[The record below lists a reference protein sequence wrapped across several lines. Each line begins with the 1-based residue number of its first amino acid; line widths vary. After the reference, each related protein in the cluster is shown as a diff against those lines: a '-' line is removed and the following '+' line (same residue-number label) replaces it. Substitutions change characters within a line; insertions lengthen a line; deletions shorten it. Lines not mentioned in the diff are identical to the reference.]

1 MENVSLDFTV
11 AIPTYNGESRLP
23 KVLEHLRGQT
33 EVENIKW
40 EVIVIDNNSNDKTAE
55 VIREYQKSWNHDF
68 PLKYFLEKNQGITYA
83 RVRAICEAKGKLIGF
98 IDDDIHPASHWVKE
112 AFIFGKEHPQA
123 GAWGGQIHGN
133 FEVEP
138 PENFTRIK
146 SFFAIRERGSE
157 PHLYDPVNLS
167 LPPGAALVFR
177 QEAWQKSIPKQL
189 IFKGRL
195 GKLKLAGDD
204 FELLLHLHKSGWEIW
219 YNPAMHTYH
228 QIPQWR
234 LERNY
239 LVTLARGCGLC
250 VCQLRFIN
258 TNNWLKPIIF
268 IKIFLG
274 GLRRMLRHIIKY
286 KVKFKNDVIEN
297 FEFEFYLSSTI
308 SPFYTLISCI
318 TEYLINILKFNY
330 E

>member
-1 MENVSLDFTV
+1 MENFSLDFTV
-11 AIPTYNGESRLP
+11 AIPTYNGENRLP
-23 KVLEHLRGQT
+23 KVLERLQSQT
-33 EVENIKW
+33 GVENIKW
-40 EVIVIDNNSNDKTAE
+40 EVIVIDNNSSDKTAE

-68 PLKYFLEKNQGITYA
+68 PLKYFLERKQGITYA
-83 RVRAICEAKGKLIGF
+83 RLRAICEAKGQLIGF
-98 IDDDIHPASHWVKE
+98 IDDDILPTSDWVKE
-112 AFIFGKEHPQA
+112 AVIFGKAHPHA
-123 GAWGGQIHGN
+123 GAWGGQIHGD
-133 FEVEP
+133 FEIDP
-138 PENFTRIK
+138 PEKFARIK
-146 SFFAIRERGSE
+146 SFLAIRERGSQ
-157 PHLYDPVNLS
+157 PHLYDPNNLS

-177 QEAWQKSIPKQL
+177 QEAWQKSIPMEL

-204 FELLLHLHKSGWEIW
+204 FELLLHLHKAGWEIW

-258 TNNWLKPIIF
+258 TNNWEKPVVF

-274 GLRRMLRHIIKY
+274 NLRRILHHLSNIRDNIK
-286 KVKFKNDVIEN
+286 
-297 FEFEFYLSSTI
+297 
-308 SPFYTLISCI
+308 
-318 TEYLINILKFNY
+318 
-330 E
+330 